1 MLSDIDKYCRE
12 CTVCQ
17 STKPLAPVSAPL
29 VNVLIGKAK
38 EKVAVDI
45 LEVPVSHNNN
55 ENCNS

>member
-12 CTVCQ
+12 RTICQ
-17 STKPLAPVSAPL
+17 STKPPAPVSALL
-29 VNVLIGKAK
+29 VNVPIGKAK

-55 ENCNS
+55 ENCYS